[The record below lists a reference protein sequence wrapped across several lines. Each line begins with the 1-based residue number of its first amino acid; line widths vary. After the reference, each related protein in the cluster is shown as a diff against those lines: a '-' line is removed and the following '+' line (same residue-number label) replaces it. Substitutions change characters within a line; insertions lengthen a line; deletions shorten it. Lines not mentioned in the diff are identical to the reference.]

1 MSASNHFLPS
11 SLRLL
16 STQSCH
22 YGANVCFRPKADT
35 WERRTKGALSITAL
49 ALYRP
54 APLPMRRLHLI
65 KPPNGWPDF
74 INELVI
80 VVLGVLIALGAQELL
95 NKWNARRDLDE
106 FRSAVDQEIADNLA
120 AYEQRVRQSSCAG
133 ARLDQLEACQKTWRE
148 GSGPAMLGRIR
159 RPIEYTVSQHVW
171 SSGFAANLREMPL
184 DERLTYAGLYALF
197 EAYENQRLRDAAIW
211 QELYAYDQATSLSPP
226 EVNKLRGLILSAR
239 ALGNSIDGN
248 FEQLKQQARAV
259 GIRPTAYNMEQ
270 SALRL
275 CAEIEFTPPA
285 SR

>member
-120 AYEQRVRQSSCAG
+120 A
-133 ARLDQLEACQKTWRE
+133 
-148 GSGPAMLGRIR
+148 
-159 RPIEYTVSQHVW
+159 
-171 SSGFAANLREMPL
+171 
-184 DERLTYAGLYALF
+184 RLTKKLPTTLQLMSSECGNLPARELGLTNSRRGKRPGGRARV
-197 EAYENQRLRDAAIW
+197 QR
-211 QELYAYDQATSLSPP
+211 
-226 EVNKLRGLILSAR
+226 
-239 ALGNSIDGN
+239 
-248 FEQLKQQARAV
+248 
-259 GIRPTAYNMEQ
+259 
-270 SALRL
+270 
-275 CAEIEFTPPA
+275 C
-285 SR
+285 